1 MKKKK
6 RKGKRSSI
14 FIVIIF
20 LIGLFLL
27 LYPSIGTFI
36 NKRRAAE
43 SYHKYSKVSSEM
55 PKEEIE
61 EILSFA
67 EEYNRML
74 YETEDSFY
82 VPSLVSGYESALDI
96 TGTGIMGYL
105 KIESI
110 DVELPIYHTVDELV
124 LQIGVGHLPGTSLP
138 VGGPSTHAVLSGHR
152 GVPSSKLFTDLDK
165 VEIGDTFTITVLDR
179 VLTYK
184 VDQIKTV
191 LPRNVDDLQI
201 IPGMDYCT
209 LLTCTPYGIN
219 THRLLVRGVRQGVD
233 YKPLLEDE
241 IKSETADSE
250 KTGDSKKTGET
261 EKKRPVLTELDES
274 GNLIVYVP
282 NEAFRIETFIV
293 MAVMAIPMLIMVL
306 IYLIIRDAIVR
317 RLKENEKN
325 AEYIKILDESSDIEE
340 PEQGSDIEKSD
351 QK

>member
-1 MKKKK
+1 MEKKK

-14 FIVIIF
+14 LIAIIF
-20 LIGLFLL
+20 LIGLSLL
-27 LYPSIGTFI
+27 LYPSIGAYI
-36 NKRRAAE
+36 NHRRASE
-43 SYHKYSKVSSEM
+43 SVHEYSKVSSEI

-61 EILSFA
+61 EMLSFA
-67 EEYNRML
+67 EEYNRL
-74 YETEDSFY
+74 LFETEDSFY

-105 KIESI
+105 NIESI
-110 DVELPIYHTVDELV
+110 GVELPIYHTVDELV

-165 VEIGDTFTITVLDR
+165 VEIDDIFTITVLDR

-191 LPRNVDDLQI
+191 LPSNVDDLQI

-233 YKPLLEDE
+233 YKPLLDDE
-241 IKSETADSE
+241 ITSETTNSGE
-250 KTGDSKKTGET
+250 NEKKT
-261 EKKRPVLTELDES
+261 PVLTEIDED
-274 GNLIVYVP
+274 GNPIVYVA
-282 NEAFRIETFIV
+282 NEAFQIETFIV
-293 MAVMAIPMLIMVL
+293 MAIMAIPMLVLLL
-306 IYLIIRDAIVR
+306 IYLIIRNAISR
-317 RLKENEKN
+317 RRKNNEKN
-325 AEYIKILDESSDIEE
+325 AEYIKILDECSDIEE
-340 PEQGSDIEKSD
+340 SGQGSDIEKSE
-351 QK
+351 QE